1 MYGLILAAT
10 NSAKNAATGPD
21 LVRFPAQNDVM
32 TWAQTMGIGTC
43 LLLIVV
49 GAVYLLY
56 GWQVYRPLI
65 TLNAAIIGGYIGVLV
80 GQRAGG
86 YALPGG
92 FLGALVAGALA
103 WPLMKWAVSMIG
115 GICGAVAG
123 ASVWLTV
130 GLDPRFAWAGAMTGL
145 VGFGLF
151 SFILF
156 RGSIIMYTSLQG
168 ALMVIIG
175 ALGLVFK
182 YPDFAPTLSKNLAT
196 QPLVLPI
203 AILVPAVLG
212 LIFQQ
217 MHSPGGGPAP
227 AGGDKKK

>member
-80 GQRAGG
+80 GQRHWKASWLHEYG
-86 YALPGG
+86 YGYDYHAPYPGYG
-92 FLGALVAGALA
+92 
-103 WPLMKWAVSMIG
+103 
-115 GICGAVAG
+115 
-123 ASVWLTV
+123 
-130 GLDPRFAWAGAMTGL
+130 
-145 VGFGLF
+145 
-151 SFILF
+151 
-156 RGSIIMYTSLQG
+156 
-168 ALMVIIG
+168 
-175 ALGLVFK
+175 K
-182 YPDFAPTLSKNLAT
+182 Y
-196 QPLVLPI
+196 
-203 AILVPAVLG
+203 
-212 LIFQQ
+212 
-217 MHSPGGGPAP
+217 
-227 AGGDKKK
+227 